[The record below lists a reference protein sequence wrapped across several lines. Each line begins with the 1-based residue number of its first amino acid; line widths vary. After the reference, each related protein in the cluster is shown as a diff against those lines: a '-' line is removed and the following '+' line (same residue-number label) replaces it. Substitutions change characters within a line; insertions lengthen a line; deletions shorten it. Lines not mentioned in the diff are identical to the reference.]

1 MWATPPRFRDG
12 GVECMYR
19 SAAMAAC
26 RAFAPGI
33 DPDVSRQKR
42 SASPRQSFGEKGSCQ
57 VADLLIRG
65 GMVIDGTGTPGVRAD
80 VRVAGDAICEVGPDL
95 APRGERELD
104 AAGAVVAPGFI
115 DSHTHLD
122 PSLFWDPLADPLPQ
136 HGVTTVLTG
145 NCSLSLVPI
154 LGAQRESAMNLF
166 CDIEDM
172 PARTLEQGLPWN
184 WESFGE
190 YREELDRG
198 GLAVHTAALIGHS
211 TLRLYSMGEAA
222 WDRAASDAERA
233 QLARALEACMASGA
247 YGFSTSFFD
256 RDKNNRPVPSCH
268 ADTAELEALV
278 DVVQRHGAGFVEFI
292 PDQGKEDPT
301 EDVRRVARICAER
314 GVTSTWNGLVFSE
327 MAPHLP
333 ALQLDCAEQ
342 LQREG
347 VRVYPQVS
355 PRTIDFNINW
365 DQTLVF
371 TTQPRGWNQLILAEG
386 DDAKRAVLE
395 DAEWRRIA
403 REEWDTVTVSLFPVK
418 QPENIRFNDVAA
430 PDLEPWLG
438 KSLADLVKARGGHPS
453 DVLADWV
460 LENDL
465 RPGVV
470 AVGIAN
476 GDVERVAELLKHPA
490 TIVSSSDAGAH
501 VQMMCAAGDTTLLLT
516 RHVRDRAD
524 LTLERAVYELTGR
537 QAELFGFGRRGRI
550 ASGWLADLTVFSLDE
565 LDWGLDEFVNDLPA
579 GAPRLRRPAGGYRY
593 TIASGE
599 LTQEAGVATGARPA
613 RLLDAGAQTRRGA

>member
-1 MWATPPRFRDG
+1 M
-12 GVECMYR
+12 
-19 SAAMAAC
+19 
-26 RAFAPGI
+26 
-33 DPDVSRQKR
+33 
-42 SASPRQSFGEKGSCQ
+42 
-57 VADLLIRG
+57 ADLLIRG
-65 GMVIDGTGTPGVRAD
+65 GVVVDGTGAPAFRAD
-80 VRVAGDAICEVGPDL
+80 VRVQGDSIVEVGPDL
-95 APRGERELD
+95 SLQGERVLD
-104 AAGAVVAPGFI
+104 AGGACISPGFI

-154 LGAQRESAMNLF
+154 VGAQRDSAMNLF

-172 PARTLEQGLPWN
+172 PPQTLEQGLPWN
-184 WESFGE
+184 WETFSE

-211 TLRLYSMGEAA
+211 TLRLYGMGEAA
-222 WDRAASDAERA
+222 WDRAASDSERA
-233 QLARALEACMASGA
+233 QLVRALEACMAAGA
-247 YGFSTSFFD
+247 YGFSTSFYD

-268 ADTAELEALV
+268 ADRAELEALV
-278 DVVQRHGAGFVEFI
+278 DVVAQSGAGFVEFI

-314 GVTSTWNGLVFSE
+314 GVTSTWNGLVVSE
-327 MAPHLP
+327 MAPQL
-333 ALQLDCAEQ
+333 ASLQLACADE

-371 TTQPRGWNQLILAEG
+371 TTQPRGWNQVILAEG
-386 DDAKRAVLE
+386 EDKTRAVLE
-395 DAEWRRIA
+395 DAEWRRVA
-403 REEWDTVTVSLFPVK
+403 REEWDSVTASLFPVR
-418 QPENIRFNDVAA
+418 QPENIRFNEVRSRE
-430 PDLEPWLG
+430 LEPWLG
-438 KSLADLVKARGGHPS
+438 KSLADLVEAWGGHPS

-460 LENDL
+460 LMNDL

-476 GDVERVAELLKHPA
+476 GDVERVAELLQHPA

-516 RHVRDRAD
+516 RHVRDRSD
-524 LTLERAVYELTGR
+524 LTLERAIHELTGR
-537 QAELFGFGRRGRI
+537 QAELFGFGRRGRV
-550 ASGWLADLTVFSLDE
+550 ATGWHADLTVFSLDE
-565 LDWGLDEFVNDLPA
+565 LDWGLDRFVNDLPA
-579 GAPRLRRPAGGYRY
+579 QAARLRRPAGGYRY

-599 LTQEAGVATGARPA
+599 VTQEAGELTGARPA
-613 RLLDAGAQTRRGA
+613 RMLDASALARRDA

>member
-1 MWATPPRFRDG
+1 M
-12 GVECMYR
+12 
-19 SAAMAAC
+19 
-26 RAFAPGI
+26 
-33 DPDVSRQKR
+33 
-42 SASPRQSFGEKGSCQ
+42 
-57 VADLLIRG
+57 ADLLIRG
-65 GMVIDGTGTPGVRAD
+65 GVVIDGTGSAGERAD
-80 VRVAGDAICEVGPDL
+80 VRVAGDTILEVGPDL

-104 AAGAVVAPGFI
+104 AGGAIVAPGFI

-154 LGAQRESAMNLF
+154 VGAHRESAMNLF

-172 PARTLEQGLPWN
+172 PPVTLEQGLPWN
-184 WESFGE
+184 WETFDE

-211 TLRLYSMGEAA
+211 TLRLYGMGEAA
-222 WDRAASDAERA
+222 WDRAASDSERK
-233 QLARALEACMASGA
+233 QLVRALEACMAAGA

-256 RDKNNRPVPSCH
+256 RDKNNRPVPSCR
-268 ADTAELEALV
+268 ADRAELEALV
-278 DVVQRHGAGFVEFI
+278 DVVAQQGAGFVEFI

-301 EDVRRVARICAER
+301 EDVRAVARICAQR

-327 MAPHLP
+327 MAPQLAP
-333 ALQLDCAEQ
+333 LQLACAEE

-347 VRVYPQVS
+347 IRVYPQVS

-371 TTQPRGWNQLILAEG
+371 TTQPRGWNQVILAEG
-386 DDAKRAVLE
+386 DDKRRAVLE
-395 DAEWRRIA
+395 DAEWRRVA
-403 REEWDTVTVSLFPVK
+403 REEWDSVTASLFPVR
-418 QPENIRFNDVAA
+418 QPENIRFNGVAS
-430 PDLEPWLG
+430 PELEAWLG
-438 KSLADLVKARGGHPS
+438 KSLADLVDAWGGHPS

-460 LENDL
+460 LKNDL

-476 GDVERVAELLKHPA
+476 GDVERVAELLKHPS

-516 RHVRDRAD
+516 RHVRDRGD
-524 LTLERAVYELTGR
+524 LTLERAVHELTGR
-537 QAELFGFGRRGRI
+537 QAELFGFGRRGRV
-550 ASGWLADLTVFSLDE
+550 APGWAADLTVFSLGE
-565 LDWGLDEFVNDLPA
+565 LDWGLDGFVNDLPA
-579 GAPRLRRPAGGYRY
+579 DAARLRRPAGGYRY

-599 LTQEAGVATGARPA
+599 VTQEAGELTGARPA
-613 RLLDAGAQTRRGA
+613 RMLDASAQARRSA